1 MKLSARKDIDAANGD
16 VFAALAD
23 FDSYE
28 NLALRHGAEIQR
40 RDQLQVP
47 GVGMSWLVR
56 FPFRGRQR
64 QVESRIA
71 TFEPPRRMILEGH
84 SGGFDFALTVN
95 LAPLARNQTRLAV
108 DFDIKPKTF
117 AARVLLQTLKLG
129 RARLETR
136 FAARIDSFAAL
147 LRQRL
152 KSGGR
157 A

>member
-40 RDQLQVP
+40 LDRLQVS
-47 GVGMSWLVR
+47 GVGSSWLVR
-56 FPFRGRQR
+56 FPFRGRAR
-64 QVESRIA
+64 QVDSRI
-71 TFEPPRRMILEGH
+71 TIYEPPRRMILEGR
-84 SGGFDFALTVN
+84 SGGFEFALAVS

-108 DFDIKPKTF
+108 DFDIKPRTF
-117 AARVLLQTLKLG
+117 AARILLQTLKLG

-136 FAARIDSFAAL
+136 FARRIDSFAAL